1 MTIKTAF
8 VFIDR
13 QNEYIHQFSP
23 QYSGECLYKWLH
35 CDMMKE
41 QFRRILQSTE
51 ERREDHWC
59 FFCGTLTTYVSC
71 CYRKSKGIIKDPNH
85 LSNNSSIP

>member
-51 ERREDHWC
+51 DRREDHWC
-59 FFCGTLTTYVSC
+59 FFLWDTDNIRFLLLQKVQ
-71 CYRKSKGIIKDPNH
+71 R
-85 LSNNSSIP
+85 NNQGPKPPEQ